1 MTKEQ
6 ILFKVVNILK
16 EHGFDVLPEQE
27 IMETD
32 FYSELGLDSIDAI
45 DVVMDVERYFRFN
58 MKDELFEGIKTLG
71 DMVNII
77 SDYMPREI
85 FK

>member
-1 MTKEQ
+1 
-6 ILFKVVNILK
+6 
-16 EHGFDVLPEQE
+16 
-27 IMETD
+27 
-32 FYSELGLDSIDAI
+32 
-45 DVVMDVERYFRFN
+45 

>member
-1 MTKEQ
+1 MTKQQ
-6 ILFKVVNILK
+6 ILFKVVSILK
-16 EHGFDVLPEQE
+16 EHGFSVFPEQE
-27 IMETD
+27 NMETN
-32 FYSELGLDSIDAI
+32 FYSDLGLDSIDAI

>member
-1 MTKEQ
+1 MTKQQ
-6 ILFKVVNILK
+6 ILFKVVSILK
-16 EHGFDVLPEQE
+16 EHGFDVLPEQDN
-27 IMETD
+27 METN
-32 FYSELGLDSIDAI
+32 FYSDLGLDSIDAI

>member
-1 MTKEQ
+1 MRKEQ
-6 ILFKVVNILK
+6 ILFKVVSILK
-16 EHGFDVLPEQE
+16 EHGFDVLPEQDN
-27 IMETD
+27 METNL
-32 FYSELGLDSIDAI
+32 YSDLGLDSIDAI

>member
-1 MTKEQ
+1 
-6 ILFKVVNILK
+6 
-16 EHGFDVLPEQE
+16 
-27 IMETD
+27 METN
-32 FYSELGLDSIDAI
+32 FYSDLGLDSIDAI

>member
-1 MTKEQ
+1 MTKQQ
-6 ILFKVVNILK
+6 ILFKVVSILR
-16 EHGFDVLPEQE
+16 EHGFDVLPEQDN
-27 IMETD
+27 METN
-32 FYSELGLDSIDAI
+32 FYSDLGLDSIDAI

>member
-1 MTKEQ
+1 MTKQQ
-6 ILFKVVNILK
+6 ILFKVVSILR
-16 EHGFDVLPEQE
+16 EHGFDVLPEQDN
-27 IMETD
+27 METN
-32 FYSELGLDSIDAI
+32 FYSDLGLDSIDAI

-77 SDYMPREI
+77 SDYMPRDI

>member
-1 MTKEQ
+1 MTKQQ
-6 ILFKVVNILK
+6 ILFKVVSILK

-27 IMETD
+27 NMETN
-32 FYSELGLDSIDAI
+32 FYSDLGLDSIDAI